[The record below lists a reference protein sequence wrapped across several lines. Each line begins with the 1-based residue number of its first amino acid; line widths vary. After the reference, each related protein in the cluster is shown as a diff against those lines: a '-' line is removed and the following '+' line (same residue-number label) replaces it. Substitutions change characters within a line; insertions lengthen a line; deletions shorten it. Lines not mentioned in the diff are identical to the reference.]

1 MPVIHVEMFDG
12 RNREQKE
19 KFARA
24 ITESFVSICGGTAQS
39 VQVIF
44 SDISKDNWATAGVLA
59 STVASQKSVAK
70 AD

>member
-1 MPVIHVEMFDG
+1 MPVIHVEMFGG

-19 KFARA
+19 KFAKA
-24 ITESFVSICGGTAQS
+24 ITESFVSICGGTPQS

-44 SDISKDNWATAGVLA
+44 SDVSKDDWATAGVLA
-59 STVASQKSVAK
+59 STAAAQKSPAK